1 VAALEVERFAV
12 LCALQAAEMIV
23 RGARF
28 IVEGVTYKGAMAL
41 VSVAEGALDTAKGLW
56 AQAINGAQMLLDGV
70 TGLHAAAIEGAKALV
85 RGAESVALSIKQAAY
100 ATRDKLLEIEK
111 KILAAAQEAVKK
123 VAEGIDYVA
132 FHGALIIL
140 DAVQKDTTL
149 VDIAKAGLDAVE
161 KVAQTAL
168 IAGAWLAER
177 LGDTLNIELVELKGS
192 LRAISGGGAFTIRI
206 KGIIFG
212 RAFDLNGS
220 WSPLD
225 TIGYIIAICE
235 KLWEDFSQNIL
246 QLFEESKMVK

>member
-1 VAALEVERFAV
+1 MV
-12 LCALQAAEMIV
+12 LCALQAAEMIL

-28 IVEGVTYKGAMAL
+28 IVEGVAYKGAMAL
-41 VSVAEGALDTAKGLW
+41 VSFAEGALDKAKGFW
-56 AQAINGAQMLLDGV
+56 GQAIAGAQELLGGV
-70 TGLHAAAIEGAKALV
+70 TKLHAAAIDGAKALIQA
-85 RGAESVALSIKQAAY
+85 AESVALSIKQAAY
-100 ATRDKLLEIEK
+100 ATRDKLIEVEK
-111 KILAAAQEAVKK
+111 KILATAGEAVKK

-132 FHGALIIL
+132 FHSALVIL
-140 DAVQKDTTL
+140 DAAQKDTTL

-192 LRAISGGGAFTIRI
+192 LRAISGGGAFTIRV

-225 TIGYIIAICE
+225 TISYIIAICKE
-235 KLWEDFSQNIL
+235 LWEDFSQNML